1 VEGTVST
8 ATQLFVLLSCW
19 IKYHCL
25 GCFFVLDWEVGVAED
40 IKYPITFLVFDFF
53 PNGYSLDMLWEIV
66 VCSSFEYKRF
76 ESSYASG
83 LCESSFPFIF
93 STVGYSVDL
102 T

>member
-8 ATQLFVLLSCW
+8 ATQLFVLLSCR

-25 GCFFVLDWEVGVAED
+25 VASLVLDCKVGVAED
-40 IKYPITFLVFDFF
+40 VKYPIAFLVVYFF

-66 VCSSFEYKRF
+66 VCSSFECERF

-83 LCESSFPFIF
+83 LCESPFSFIF
-93 STVGYSVDL
+93 SHIGYSVDL